1 MDRFRRG
8 RIVRRVPRFA
18 LIVALAVD
26 VASCADPAPSPS
38 GPQLRTFAWSDH
50 VLCNAAAAVS
60 PVTGALEG
68 DPADPELVWLRSDT
82 GQRLSITWPA
92 GFAVHFQPEAAL
104 YDDHGVV
111 VARAGNTVKLT
122 QVFIGAHAGTPEDP
136 YLASG
141 LLFAGCYPS
150 SR

>member
-1 MDRFRRG
+1 MNRL
-8 RIVRRVPRFA
+8 RFA
-18 LIVALAVD
+18 PFRAFLILLCLAVV

-38 GPQLRTFAWSDH
+38 GPHLRTFAWSDQ

-82 GQRLSITWPA
+82 GQRLSIAWPA
-92 GFAVHFQPEAAL
+92 GFVVQFNPEAAL
-104 YDDHGVV
+104 HDDHGVV
-111 VARAGNTVKLT
+111 VARAGTTVNLT
-122 QVFIGAHAGTPEDP
+122 QVFLGAHAGTLEDP
-136 YLASG
+136 YFASG
-141 LLFAGCYPS
+141 LLFVGCYPS